1 MKKKKLLSII
11 PLALLT
17 LIMSSCHEKINN
29 NNFNIDDNNLKLD
42 ESKKYTISFWAKN
55 DGNTNQ
61 IAVYDNAIK
70 EFNEYYPNITI
81 EKRNF
86 TSYEDIYRD
95 VLINISTNTTP
106 NVCITYPDNVATYLE
121 GNDIVYNLDGIINNS
136 DYGLGGK
143 KVKFDSINKSD
154 LIDKFY
160 QEGRINNKI
169 YTLPFMRS
177 TEALYINKDYVEE
190 LGFEIPDILT
200 WDYVFEICQKA
211 YDEKQ
216 KEISEN
222 PSADKILYP
231 LIYKSTDNW
240 FITYAKQKN
249 IPYTNNNGEIL
260 LFNDK
265 TNEYLQDLNSKFRS
279 GLFSTFKRVSY
290 PGNSFNKWE
299 CVMAIDSTAGATWI
313 GSGATSHDAG
323 NTSSSKDFETVVRP
337 VPQVDVNNPM
347 MISQGPSICMFKK
360 ENTEE
365 MLASWLFTQFLLT
378 NNVQI
383 SYAKTEGYLP
393 VTNKALESDEFKTYL
408 KSDTEYSVKLDATKL
423 VLDNINNTFIT
434 SVFNGSANTRL
445 AAGYLIEAS
454 CNKQALSYESIN
466 NLYDKAIKNN
476 GLESLMDVKS
486 QSIRPEAIALII
498 IIGVIWVGIGGYFI
512 TRTIIKRK
520 DK

>member
-265 TNEYLQDLNSKFRS
+265 TNEYLQDLNNKFRS

-434 SVFNGSANTRL
+434 PVFNGSANTRL

-520 DK
+520 GK